1 MTYVLGGYSRAKL
14 QGVHPDLVKV
24 VERAI
29 QISEVDFK
37 VICGLRTVAE
47 QKILV
52 KTGKSKT
59 MRSRH
64 LTGHA
69 VDIVPLPIQ
78 WNDLGPFR
86 KVMAAMKKAAKELK
100 VDLECGGDW
109 KTFKDFPHYQLTWKS
124 YP

>member
-1 MTYVLGGYSRAKL
+1 MTYVLGGYSRSKL
-14 QGVHPDLVKV
+14 KGVHPDLVKV

-69 VDIVPLPIQ
+69 VDIVPLPID
-78 WNDLGPFR
+78 WNKLEPFK
-86 KVMAAMKKAAKELK
+86 KVMAAMKKAAKELNIPI
-100 VDLECGGDW
+100 EAGGDW
-109 KTFKDFPHYQLTWKS
+109 KTFKDYPHYQLPWKS